1 MQESQINALTE
12 EDLINFIT
20 NEIYQTLN
28 SYREM
33 FNVTKF
39 YKDDAAELAIKDYF
53 FFSCNKE
60 NQLTEKLAE
69 VRKTF

>member
-1 MQESQINALTE
+1 MQESEINALSE
-12 EDLINFIT
+12 EELMNFIT

-53 FFSCNKE
+53 FYSCNKE
-60 NQLTEKLAE
+60 NQLNDRLAD
-69 VRKTF
+69 VRK